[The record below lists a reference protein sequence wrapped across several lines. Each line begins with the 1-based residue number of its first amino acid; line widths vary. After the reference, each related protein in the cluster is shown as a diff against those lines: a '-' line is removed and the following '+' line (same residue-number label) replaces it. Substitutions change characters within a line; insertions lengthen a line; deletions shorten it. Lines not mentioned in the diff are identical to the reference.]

1 MYCENC
7 GKEISDGDAFCTEC
21 GAKFGGNT
29 AQGIPGKKK
38 KSHKSIWIT
47 LGILIAAVVVF
58 FVVALLV
65 PEEEREYLSGVKNGY
80 LGTYTK
86 VTISEV
92 LEFYEPDGTWSEGE
106 AQKHDGYLVEYGTK
120 DDDFRIQFYYNGDD
134 DTLFLVT
141 QMNLDG
147 ENTTDQKDMKL
158 FINQIYDEYVS
169 RHSDCGFQADFS
181 STPLLGNTT
190 KKGAWEMYE
199 DYN

>member
-1 MYCENC
+1 M
-7 GKEISDGDAFCTEC
+7 
-21 GAKFGGNT
+21 
-29 AQGIPGKKK
+29 
-38 KSHKSIWIT
+38 
-47 LGILIAAVVVF
+47 VVF

-65 PEEEREYLSGVKNGY
+65 PEEESEYLSGVKNGY